1 MSDLIQI
8 CKGDN
13 TQITENFTVSEF
25 YSNSADAP
33 NCHTL
38 SNKLIQ
44 AVQLVRSVYDMPIC
58 ITSTY
63 RTQLGNALIG
73 SNENSR
79 HRTSEGAVDF
89 QACNPAQNDQLIG
102 QLYAELR
109 DQGEVYQTLRSLGIN
124 GFGYYDDFVHFDVR
138 PEFGY
143 WDNTSG
149 KFGDIALDGKKKN
162 FLARFLQ
169 SLGGEDGLTDYKKN
183 LLQLISVL
191 VVSVIVLV
199 VLKKVKK

>member
-25 YSNSADAP
+25 YSKSADAP
-33 NCHTL
+33 NCHTI

-79 HRTSEGAVDF
+79 HRTNEGAVDF

-138 PEFGY
+138 PEFGSSEILTVLR
-143 WDNTSG
+143 WRGWIDRLQE
-149 KFGDIALDGKKKN
+149 KFAPANKCTRSKCNCTCSTKKSKKVDGK
-162 FLARFLQ
+162 
-169 SLGGEDGLTDYKKN
+169 
-183 LLQLISVL
+183 
-191 VVSVIVLV
+191 
-199 VLKKVKK
+199 

>member
-1 MSDLIQI
+1 
-8 CKGDN
+8 
-13 TQITENFTVSEF
+13 
-25 YSNSADAP
+25 
-33 NCHTL
+33 
-38 SNKLIQ
+38 
-44 AVQLVRSVYDMPIC
+44 MPIC

-63 RTQLGNALIG
+63 RTQLGNTLIG
-73 SNENSR
+73 SNEDSR
-79 HRTSEGAVDF
+79 HRTNEGAVDF
-89 QACNPAQNDQLIG
+89 QACNTAQNDELIG

-124 GFGYYDDFVHFDVR
+124 GFGYYDDFIHFDVR

-149 KFGDIALDGKKKN
+149 KFGEIALNGKKKN

-183 LLQLISVL
+183 LLQLISVIVL
-191 VVSVIVLV
+191 SVIVLV
-199 VLKKVKK
+199 ILKKVKK